1 MLSKWDGF
9 YYRTERKREH
19 VKLKTQRNTNRVKQ
33 KLCAVVFST
42 NLPDVCYVRAA
53 VIEDLG
59 CGDEGHVFGDQQTVE
74 DTTYFIQLW
83 TQLLFGSVGI
93 HWAVLP
99 QFLCVLFPYLALSD
113 DASL

>member
-19 VKLKTQRNTNRVKQ
+19 VKLKTQRNTNGVKQ

-74 DTTYFIQLW
+74 DNIFHSTVDTAAFWFCGDSLGRVA
-83 TQLLFGSVGI
+83 TVSLCSVSLFG
-93 HWAVLP
+93 A
-99 QFLCVLFPYLALSD
+99 FR
-113 DASL
+113 